1 LLNELENKNNETN
14 NSISLDFDI
23 HRYLDVNIIDSNLY
37 DQEFGIR
44 DAIPISLNLDSFIFI
59 KTSCI
64 HGILHNFKLP
74 IKTEI
79 KWKIKDGIAN
89 GAFKIGNGM
98 DAEFFPRDSGDCVI
112 FYPQLQQNN
121 NNNKN
126 KNNNKNL
133 TYKKICIELTVKQL
147 GSDIFKEKDYQF
159 FVNVNILISRKF
171 AKRTFRIKMFV
182 SKLEKQDQD
191 NDNNDNNDN
200 SNSNNKVNN
209 DTLRSNIINSDDDLK
224 SIITTNVEKKEKQKV
239 VVEEEEVEEGKN
251 QIEFKSDNN
260 CKICNLSIAIINNNN
275 NTKKNTTT
283 TTATSHPYS
292 IKNLKSYLITSDI
305 IKISAESNINT
316 KNSITSKNNNNNN
329 NISSIILTGPNYKKY
344 FINNIQIQPRIFWDS
359 NIGKLVYGNLGQSVI
374 YYTPGESEL
383 SKSPITINL
392 YFQYDHNNLD
402 GLQQQQQAIL
412 SDSKKLWMLRQPP
425 LRLF

>member
-1 LLNELENKNNETN
+1 LLNELENKNETN

-23 HRYLDVNIIDSNLY
+23 QRYLDVNIIDSNLY

-98 DAEFFPRDSGDCVI
+98 DAEFFPRDSGDSVI
-112 FYPQLQQNN
+112 FYPQLQNNNNNN

-126 KNNNKNL
+126 KNNNNNKNL

-182 SKLEKQDQD
+182 SKLEKQKQDQD
-191 NDNNDNNDN
+191 NDNDI
-200 SNSNNKVNN
+200 NNKVNN
-209 DTLRSNIINSDDDLK
+209 DDTLRSNIINSDDNLK
-224 SIITTNVEKKEKQKV
+224 SIATTNVEKKEKQKV
-239 VVEEEEVEEGKN
+239 VEEEDDEEGKN

-260 CKICNLSIAIINNNN
+260 CKICNLSITIINNNK
-275 NTKKNTTT
+275 TKKT
-283 TTATSHPYS
+283 TTATSATTSTSHPYS

-316 KNSITSKNNNNNN
+316 KNSITRKNNNND

-402 GLQQQQQAIL
+402 DLQQQAIL
-412 SDSKKLWMLRQPP
+412 SDSKKLWILRQPP

>member
-1 LLNELENKNNETN
+1 MLNELENKNETN

-23 HRYLDVNIIDSNLY
+23 QRYLDVNIIDSNLY

-98 DAEFFPRDSGDCVI
+98 DAEFFPRDSGDSVI
-112 FYPQLQQNN
+112 FYPQLQNNNNNN

-126 KNNNKNL
+126 NNNKNL

-191 NDNNDNNDN
+191 NDNDNN
-200 SNSNNKVNN
+200 NNKVNN
-209 DTLRSNIINSDDDLK
+209 NDTSGSNIINSDDDNLK

-239 VVEEEEVEEGKN
+239 VEEEKEGKN

-260 CKICNLSIAIINNNN
+260 CKICNLSITIINNK
-275 NTKKNTTT
+275 TKKT
-283 TTATSHPYS
+283 TTATTATTSTSHPYS

-316 KNSITSKNNNNNN
+316 KKSITSNNNNND

-402 GLQQQQQAIL
+402 DLQQQQAIL
-412 SDSKKLWMLRQPP
+412 SDSKKLWILRQPP